1 MQTPVKIQNE
11 TVSSEMQYSQL
22 LILAIIAI
30 LSVLQYNLAML
41 SVDFTMEAASKINS

>member
-1 MQTPVKIQNE
+1 MQTPVKIQNK
-11 TVSSEMQYSQL
+11 TVSFEMQYSQL

-41 SVDFTMEAASKINS
+41 SVDFTMKAASKINS

>member
-30 LSVLQYNLAML
+30 LSVSQYNLAIL
-41 SVDFTMEAASKINS
+41 SVDFTMKAASKINS